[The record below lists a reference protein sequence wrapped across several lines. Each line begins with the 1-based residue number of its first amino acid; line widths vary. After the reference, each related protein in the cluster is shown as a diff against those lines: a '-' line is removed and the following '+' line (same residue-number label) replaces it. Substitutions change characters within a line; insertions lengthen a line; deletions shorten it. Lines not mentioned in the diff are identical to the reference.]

1 MTKVIFNNEEIDLID
16 NLDPGEEEFDLNT
29 PEEIDLDKT
38 LVLKIDGENNDKRPE
53 N

>member
-16 NLDPGEEEFDLNT
+16 ELDPGEEEFDLIK
-29 PEEIDLDKT
+29 PDEIDLEKT
-38 LVLKIDGENNDKRPE
+38 LVLKLNGDNNDERPK